1 MIMKMENEMKYVA
14 PEVETLE
21 VEVEVGFA
29 GSPENPDASVG
40 GDVSNPFE

>member
-14 PEVETLE
+14 PEVEVLE

-29 GSPENPDASVG
+29 GSPGSEAEVEVPS
-40 GDVSNPFE
+40 GD